1 MSHSVSRDIELTSDV
16 VADRTPAISYQ
27 DTTTADEPQFN
38 EQHLAPVDGGRAAW
52 KLLVTAFVFE
62 ALLWGFPLSFGVF
75 QEYYSRQ
82 PEFRDNRY
90 ISVVGT
96 VATGLSY
103 LGAPLTIPIIKR
115 FQKYQR
121 HMIWIGCTPLCILG
135 LVAGSF
141 ASTLEYLILSK
152 GVLYGLGFLIFYY
165 PILSMVNEYWIQ
177 RRGMAYGLLCSATG
191 LSGTVLPLLTETLLN
206 RYGHRTTLRIMAVSL
221 TILTGPLIPFLK
233 PRLPASH
240 HTTSQKTDW
249 SFLRS
254 PLFHI
259 YSLSNILQGL
269 AYFLPA
275 LYLPSTATTLGS
287 SPRIA
292 ALLLTTMSLAQT
304 IGQFLFGY
312 LSDLLSRPSPS
323 HPPSPHSTPPSS
335 PNPDPSSSS
344 PPPTNNNLNLL
355 LALTTLISSL
365 SLPLWALP
373 SSLPPLF
380 LFAALYG
387 LFATAFTA
395 LWARMASSVT
405 ANPGTTPMVFA
416 LFNAGKGV
424 GNVLSGPIS
433 AGLLR
438 AGRSGDQRGA
448 GKGGFVGVVGFTG
461 GMMLLSAL
469 VMGGWWA
476 GGVMKGGWQRVGSW
490 VSRMGRM
497 MG

>member
-1 MSHSVSRDIELTSDV
+1 MT
-16 VADRTPAISYQ
+16 
-27 DTTTADEPQFN
+27 DEPQIN
-38 EQHLAPVDGGRAAW
+38 EQHLTPIDGGRAAW

-62 ALLWGFPLSFGVF
+62 ALLWEQVHISG
-75 QEYYSRQ
+75 
-82 PEFRDNRY
+82 RDC
-90 ISVVGT
+90 
-96 VATGLSY
+96 SY
-103 LGAPLTIPIIKR
+103 WFKH

-121 HMIWIGCTPLCILG
+121 HMIWIGWPICILG
-135 LVAGSF
+135 LVTGSF
-141 ASTLEYLILSK
+141 ASSLEYLILSQ

-240 HTTSQKTDW
+240 HTTSSKTDW

-304 IGQFLFGY
+304 IGQSLFGY
-312 LSDLLSRPSPS
+312 LSDLLSQPSPS
-323 HPPSPHSTPPSS
+323 HSPSPHSTPSSS
-335 PNPDPSSSS
+335 PNPDS
-344 PPPTNNNLNLL
+344 
-355 LALTTLISSL
+355 
-365 SLPLWALP
+365 
-373 SSLPPLF
+373 SSLPALF
-380 LFAALYG
+380 IFAALYG

-395 LWARMASSVT
+395 VWARMASSVT
-405 ANPGTTPMVFA
+405 TNPGTTPMVFA
-416 LFNAGKGV
+416 LSNAGKDV
-424 GNVLSGPIS
+424 GNVLSGPVS
-433 AGLLR
+433 AALLR
-438 AGRSGDQRGA
+438 VGRPDHGGV
-448 GKGGFVGVVGFTG
+448 GKGRFVGVVGFTG
-461 GMMLLSAL
+461 GMMLLSAS
-469 VMGGWWA
+469 VMGAWWV
-476 GGVMKGGWQRVGSW
+476 GGVAKGGRQRVGRW
-490 VSRMGRM
+490 VSRVGRVV
-497 MG
+497 G